1 MEPETSHQHEAT
13 VDRELTVARVRIPE
27 GADHVEV
34 LFLESARI
42 YRLPNDCP
50 GFDRLLECLH
60 NAESSKQPVRVA
72 LASPS
77 SEIIRDVVA
86 RY

>member
-1 MEPETSHQHEAT
+1 MERAKPHQHEGTA
-13 VDRELTVARVRIPE
+13 DRDLTVARVRIRE

-50 GFDRLLECLH
+50 GFDQLLRSLRD
-60 NAESSKQPVRVA
+60 AEASRQPVRVA
-72 LASPS
+72 LASPLGV
-77 SEIIRDVVA
+77 IIQDVVA
-86 RY
+86 SS

>member
-1 MEPETSHQHEAT
+1 MERAEPHRHEGTA
-13 VDRELTVARVRIPE
+13 DRDLTVARIRTRE

-50 GFDRLLECLH
+50 GFDQLLRSLRD
-60 NAESSKQPVRVA
+60 AEASRQPVRVV
-72 LASPS
+72 LASPLG
-77 SEIIRDVVA
+77 EIIRDVVA
-86 RY
+86 GS